1 MKKLTSDFKKLV
13 DSDKLSHAYLF
24 FGEAVEEKFV
34 FALSLANYLENK
46 KFEPLEKN
54 ILEECLIGA
63 LDKECPPD
71 ERACPPTGGKES
83 IGIDFAKKINNFLYQ
98 KPVLSKKRTAI
109 IKDADS
115 LTPEAQ
121 NALLKTVED
130 SPQGALLIFIA
141 KDENSLLPPLMSRLQ
156 RIYFSIMR
164 TSVDWTRTYAEKWKS
179 FSKAGLEEIIEN
191 DKIDEYFEA
200 LIANLRKDPIK
211 NVDKLREAI
220 KRLVAIKRF
229 NTNKKLQMRCLS

>member
-1 MKKLTSDFKKLV
+1 MKKLTSDFKKLA
-13 DSDKLSHAYLF
+13 DNDKLSHAYLF
-24 FGEAVEEKFV
+24 FGEAKEEKIIFS
-34 FALSLANYLENK
+34 LSLANYLENK
-46 KFEPLEKN
+46 EFKPLEKN
-54 ILEECLIGA
+54 ILEECFVVV
-63 LDKECPPD
+63 PD
-71 ERACPPTGGKES
+71 EGTT
-83 IGIDFAKKINNFLYQ
+83 GIDSAKKINNFLYQ

-130 SPQGALLIFIA
+130 SPQDALLIFIA

-156 RIYFSIMR
+156 RIYFSRNAPLKKID
-164 TSVDWTRTYAEKWKS
+164 SQIL
-179 FSKAGLEEIIEN
+179 KAGLEEIIEN

-200 LIANLRKDPIK
+200 LIATLRKDPVK
-211 NVDKLREAI
+211 NIDKLREAI

-229 NTNKKLQMRCLS
+229 NTNKKLQMRCLA

>member
-24 FGEAVEEKFV
+24 FGEANEEKFI
-34 FALSLANYLENK
+34 FSLSLANYLENK

-98 KPVLSKKRTAI
+98 KPVLSQKRTAI

-130 SPQGALLIFIA
+130 SPQDALLIFIA
-141 KDENSLLPPLMSRLQ
+141 KDENSLLSPLMSRLQ
-156 RIYFSIMR
+156 RIYFPRIVLSKKID
-164 TSVDWTRTYAEKWKS
+164 SQIL
-179 FSKAGLEEIIEN
+179 KAGLEEIIEN

-200 LIANLRKDPIK
+200 LIANLRKDPVK
-211 NVDKLREAI
+211 NIDKLREAI

-229 NTNKKLQMRCLS
+229 NTNKKLQLRCLS